1 MLPTGL
7 KFTVCWAVEG
17 DDCPVLLYLEELFQA
32 DEGCGYVVVDYMEK
46 IQDSNYLRSPTVEKI
61 TINKSIKDLY
71 ELKIRSGSS
80 GIFVR
85 IALIY
90 TRNREVILLNG
101 ISKKTNKASKK
112 FIQQAIKLRAQIKNK
127 EMNYEP
133 IDFKAIRE
141 AYE

>member
-17 DDCPVLLYLEELFQA
+17 NDCPTLLYLEELFQT
-32 DEGCGYVVVDYMEK
+32 DEDCGYVVVDYMEK
-46 IQDSNYLRSPTVEKI
+46 IQDSEYLRPPTVKKI
-61 TINKSIKDLY
+61 PINKSVKDLY
-71 ELKIRSGSS
+71 ELKIHSGSS
-80 GIFVR
+80 GIFAR

-90 TRNREVILLNG
+90 TPDRKIILLNG
-101 ISKKTNKASKK
+101 ISKKTNKASKQ
-112 FIQQAIKLRAQIKNK
+112 FINRAIKIRARIKNK
-127 EMNYEP
+127 EMEYEQ